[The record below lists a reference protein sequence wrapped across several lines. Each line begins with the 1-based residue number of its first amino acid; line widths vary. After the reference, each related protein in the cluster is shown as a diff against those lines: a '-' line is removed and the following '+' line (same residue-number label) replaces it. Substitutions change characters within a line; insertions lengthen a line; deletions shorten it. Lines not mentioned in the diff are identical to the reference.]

1 MHILDEFILPLAR
14 LALIQPHTVVHE
26 LCAVGGT
33 LIVLPDRDGF
43 VDTFDGDGVND
54 VFLSRTFLH
63 FGGVILCVC
72 VLLLLFVFLI
82 VLENT
87 RISQTRVH

>member
-1 MHILDEFILPLAR
+1 MIVLSLPNSPNLQRIQHAMHILNKFILPLPR

-26 LCAVGGT
+26 FRAVGGT

-43 VDTFDGDGVND
+43 VDTFDGDGVDD

-63 FGGVILCVC
+63 LD
-72 VLLLLFVFLI
+72 
-82 VLENT
+82 
-87 RISQTRVH
+87 R